1 MINLQ
6 TFAALYV
13 LLKSAELSFNLL
25 IFEKKV
31 ITI

>member
-13 LLKSAELSFNLL
+13 LLKSTELSFNLL
-25 IFEKKV
+25 IFEEKV